1 MTLIS
6 VDEQVWKMAFSFTWI
21 KKNEITNGLS
31 PTATRWLLHFPLA
44 PTIIGFFDSIMYEID
59 ILFISFLFLSSVI
72 LLHAPFNYDEHRDYD
87 TQWGQEAET

>member
-21 KKNEITNGLS
+21 KKKWNLW
-31 PTATRWLLHFPLA
+31 PTATRWLLNFPLA
-44 PTIIGFFDSIMYEID
+44 PTIIGFFEFIMYEID